1 MEAIGRNAMADKL
14 KTLEDNRK
22 RQSDEARKKAKE
34 AINRLCK
41 ENKAVNFSNIHKLS
55 GVSRSFLYEDEEIR
69 QMIQEYRSSE
79 IDSEM
84 NRRAKYDKTSRS
96 KDVIIESKDKR
107 IARLEEE
114 NRRLKSELEVVRGL
128 LYAKE

>member
-1 MEAIGRNAMADKL
+1 MADKL

-22 RQSDEARKKAKE
+22 RQSDKARKKAKE
-34 AINRLCK
+34 AINRLYK
-41 ENKAVNFSNIHKLS
+41 EEKAVNFSSIHKLS
-55 GVSRSFLYEDEEIR
+55 GVSRSFLYEDKEIR

-96 KDVIIESKDKR
+96 KDVIIEAKDKR

-114 NRRLKSELEVVRGL
+114 NRRLKAELEVIRGL

>member
-1 MEAIGRNAMADKL
+1 MTDKL
-14 KTLEDNRK
+14 KTLEVNRK
-22 RQSDEARKKAKE
+22 KQSDEARKKANE
-34 AINRLCK
+34 AINLLCK
-41 ENKAVNFSNIHKLS
+41 KEKAVNFSSIHKQS

-69 QMIQEYRSSE
+69 QMIQECRSSE

-96 KDVIIESKDKR
+96 KNVIIEAKDKR
-107 IARLEEE
+107 IAKLEEE
-114 NRRLKSELEVVRGL
+114 NRRLKVELEYIRGL

>member
-1 MEAIGRNAMADKL
+1 MADKL
-14 KTLEDNRK
+14 KILEDNRK

-41 ENKAVNFSNIHKLS
+41 EGKTVNFSSIHKLS

-69 QMIQEYRSSE
+69 QMIQECRSSE

-96 KDVIIESKDKR
+96 KDVIIEAKDKR

-114 NRRLKSELEVVRGL
+114 NRRLKAELEFIRGL

>member
-1 MEAIGRNAMADKL
+1 MADKL
-14 KTLEDNRK
+14 KTLEVNRK
-22 RQSDEARKKAKE
+22 KQSDEARKKAKE
-34 AINRLCK
+34 AINLLCK
-41 ENKAVNFSNIHKLS
+41 EEKAVNFSSIHKLS

-69 QMIQEYRSSE
+69 QMIQECRSSE

-96 KDVIIESKDKR
+96 KNVIIEAKDKR
-107 IARLEEE
+107 IAKVEEE
-114 NRRLKSELEVVRGL
+114 NRRLKVELEYIRGL

>member
-1 MEAIGRNAMADKL
+1 MADKL

>member
-1 MEAIGRNAMADKL
+1 MVDKL
-14 KTLEDNRK
+14 KTLEVNRNK
-22 RQSDEARKKAKE
+22 QSDEARKKAKE
-34 AINRLCK
+34 AINLLCK
-41 ENKAVNFSNIHKLS
+41 GEKAVNFSSIHKQS

-96 KDVIIESKDKR
+96 KNVIIEVKDKR
-107 IARLEEE
+107 IAKLEEE
-114 NRRLKSELEVVRGL
+114 NRRLKVELEYIRGL

>member
-1 MEAIGRNAMADKL
+1 MADKL

-22 RQSDEARKKAKE
+22 RQSDEARKKTKE

-41 ENKAVNFSNIHKLS
+41 EGKAVNFSSIHKLS

-69 QMIQEYRSSE
+69 QMIQECRSSE
-79 IDSEM
+79 INSEM
-84 NRRAKYDKTSRS
+84 NRRVKYDKTSRS
-96 KDVIIESKDKR
+96 KDVIIEAKDKR

-114 NRRLKSELEVVRGL
+114 NRRLKAELEVIRGL
-128 LYAKE
+128 LYAKK

>member
-1 MEAIGRNAMADKL
+1 MADKL
-14 KTLEDNRK
+14 KTLEVNRK
-22 RQSDEARKKAKE
+22 KQSDEARKKAKE
-34 AINRLCK
+34 AINLLCK
-41 ENKAVNFSNIHKLS
+41 EEKAVNFSSIHKQS

-69 QMIQEYRSSE
+69 QIIQECRSNE

-96 KDVIIESKDKR
+96 KNVIIEAKDKR
-107 IARLEEE
+107 IAKLEEE
-114 NRRLKSELEVVRGL
+114 NRRLKVELEYIRGW

>member
-1 MEAIGRNAMADKL
+1 MADRL
-14 KTLEDNRK
+14 KTLEVNRK
-22 RQSDEARKKAKE
+22 KQSDEARKKAKE
-34 AINRLCK
+34 AINLLCK
-41 ENKAVNFSNIHKLS
+41 EEKAVNFSSIYKQS

-69 QMIQEYRSSE
+69 QMIQECRSSE

-96 KDVIIESKDKR
+96 KNVIIEAKDKR
-107 IARLEEE
+107 IAKLEEE
-114 NRRLKSELEVVRGL
+114 NRRLKVELEYIRGL